1 MELELEYYTIDQ
13 AARTLDCAPDEV
25 AHLLEVGKLDAH
37 LYSNSKK
44 FVVIERQTDRLI
56 GRGIATYNGL
66 IKISQSYVQPLLHNK
81 KITITSYLAL
91 LHPASIRYW
100 NTTHS
105 FHSELFL
112 KFVKISEWI
121 PYEVDFAKNQIQLLA
136 LPLPDEGLRTLRMLS
151 DAFNTIAKDQGS
163 NTNLDH
169 NHSHHPKYLYSF
181 SKQGSYDKSDIRI
194 THEDLMD
201 IGDIGKLTLP
211 SNGIIENDDPLPWC
225 SSKKK
230 PSRIDRVVERVLRA
244 YPNQQSKALW
254 RALLSDYE
262 LDDPLYDK
270 EEIIQ
275 VMDEDS
281 IEWLNFEKYKS
292 ELQFKSFMNK
302 ISGIRKFYRANN
314 LL

>member
-1 MELELEYYTIDQ
+1 MDLEYYKIDQ
-13 AARTLDCAPDEV
+13 AARTLACAPDEV
-25 AHLLEVGKLDAH
+25 EHLLETGKLHAH

-56 GRGIATYNGL
+56 ARGIATYRGL
-66 IKISQSYVQPLLHNK
+66 IKINQSYVQPLLHNK

-91 LHPASIRYW
+91 LEPANIRYW

-105 FHSELFL
+105 FKSDLFL
-112 KFVKISEWI
+112 KFLNISEWI
-121 PYEVDFAKNQIQLLA
+121 PYEGDFAKSQKQLLA
-136 LPLPDEGLRTLRMLS
+136 LPLPDEGLGTLRMLS
-151 DAFNTIAKDQGS
+151 DAINSITKDQES
-163 NTNLDH
+163 NANLDR

-181 SKQGSYDKSDIRI
+181 SKQGSYAKSDIRI

-201 IGDIGKLTLP
+201 IGDIEKLASPIT
-211 SNGIIENDDPLPWC
+211 IITENDDPLPWC

-230 PSRIDRVVERVLRA
+230 HSRIDRAVERALRA
-244 YPNQQSKALW
+244 YPKQQSKALW

-270 EEIIQ
+270 EQIIQ
-275 VMDEDS
+275 VMDDDS
-281 IEWLNFEKYKS
+281 IEWLNSEKYKS
-292 ELQFKSFMNK
+292 ELQFKSFINK
-302 ISGIRKFYRANN
+302 VSLIRKFYRENN